1 MERPGKEGKKVVSSG
16 GLSAADFTRIA
27 ANGFGDPQNAYCH
40 AMAYFQDRVYVGTTR
55 HSMALLKLFPPL
67 EAPAMEPWP
76 VQVPGSVQ
84 ELDMR
89 GQIWC
94 WTPASAQWE
103 NVYTSPVIMGRNDQE
118 VPRDLGYRG
127 MAVFQGRSD
136 PEPALYVSCMSTVL
150 RGTAARILRSVDGE
164 HFSPVSEPGLGNPNI
179 STFRSLIAFDNH
191 LFVPPTGEGITFNTN
206 KASVILR
213 SADPVEGQWEL
224 ACEPGFGD
232 ATNNGIFELEVFN
245 DHLYAGTFNPFQGY
259 QIWKTPMTGTAP
271 CCWTKVM
278 ERGAYR
284 GQLNEIAMS
293 MCPFNG
299 ALYVGSA
306 IQNGGYDH
314 NNMVGP
320 ASGEI
325 IRIYPDDSWE
335 LVVGSPRR
343 TPAGMKYP
351 LSGMGPGF
359 DNIFAGYIWRMAVHE
374 GWLYAST
381 FDWSVFLPYARRPS
395 QPAARMMREFG
406 VDHLVRVG
414 GGFELWRTRDGI
426 NWIPVTQNGLGNPYN
441 YGARNLVSTPYGLF
455 VGTANP
461 FAPEV
466 PARLATGWV
475 YIPNPH
481 GGAEV
486 WLGQASHQREDC
498 VPEDVADGRELI
510 ETLVNRNSQSTAG
523 ASPAPLSLPRTG
535 RKYQGG
541 SPRVLLTGATGFIGS
556 HVLEQLLQREAR
568 VRILALP
575 ETVQDIR
582 HPDRVE
588 VVIGSLTDEPR
599 LTEAVQ
605 GIETIYHLAAR
616 LPGSSPNDL
625 REVNV
630 RGTESLLRAVAQAG
644 TVHRFVFT
652 SSAAVYEGA
661 FVPEAWPLTE
671 ASPLRPQ
678 GPEGLRHYGRSKVA
692 AESLV
697 QRYAKDGGFEYVML
711 RPTTCYGVG
720 SAFAEALVHR
730 ALTDSRAGQSLGAGL
745 TMQLVHVRDLAEVI
759 VQAGTHLD
767 VANDIFNVAGIEAFT
782 YRSMASIIRRLG
794 GLSDWTTRIPD
805 HSRVWQRYVFAY
817 DVTKAQRRLG
827 FMPRVTMQEGL
838 EELVAMVGTQDTNR
852 ESGAYARRWW
862 RGPGAITYP
871 GQYRAWQQRAALAR
885 AFAPWLNANVLE

>member
-1 MERPGKEGKKVVSSG
+1 
-16 GLSAADFTRIA
+16 
-27 ANGFGDPQNAYCH
+27 
-40 AMAYFQDRVYVGTTR
+40 
-55 HSMALLKLFPPL
+55 MALLKLFPPL
-67 EAPAMEPWP
+67 EAPVMEPWP

-94 WTPASAQWE
+94 WKPTSTQWE
-103 NVYTSPVIMGRNDQE
+103 NVYTSPMIMGRNDQE

-127 MAVFQGRSD
+127 MTVFQGRSD

-164 HFSPVSEPGLGNPNI
+164 RFSPVSEPGLGNPNI

-213 SADPVEGQWEL
+213 SDDPVEGQWEL
-224 ACEPGFGD
+224 ACDPGFGD
-232 ATNNGIFELEVFN
+232 PTNNGIFELEVFN

-259 QIWKTPMTGTAP
+259 QIWKTPMTGAAP

-284 GQLNEIAMS
+284 GRLNEIAMS

-299 ALYVGSA
+299 VLYVGSA
-306 IQNGGYDH
+306 IQNGGYDR

-395 QPAARMMREFG
+395 QPAARMMRRLG

-426 NWIPVTQNGLGNPYN
+426 HWIPVTQNGLGNPYN

-455 VGTANP
+455 LGTANP

-466 PARLATGWV
+466 AARLATEWV

-486 WLGQASHQREDC
+486 WLGQASPQREDC
-498 VPEDVADGRELI
+498 DPEDVAAGRELT
-510 ETLVNRNSQSTAG
+510 ETRAHRNSQATEG
-523 ASPAPLSLPRTG
+523 ASPAPLSLSRTG
-535 RKYQGG
+535 RKLQGG

-556 HVLEQLLQREAR
+556 HVLEQLLRREER

-588 VVIGSLTDEPR
+588 VVLGSLNDESR

-616 LPGSSPNDL
+616 LPGSSPDDL

-630 RGTESLLRAVAQAG
+630 RGTESLLRAVGQAG

-652 SSAAVYEGA
+652 SSVAVYEGA

-671 ASPLRPQ
+671 TSPLRPQ
-678 GPEGLRHYGRSKVA
+678 GPERLRHYGRSKVA

-697 QRYAKDGGFEYVML
+697 QRYAKDCGFEYVIL
-711 RPTTCYGVG
+711 RPATCYGVG
-720 SAFAEALVHR
+720 SAFAEALVRR
-730 ALTDSRAGQSLGAGL
+730 ALTDPRMGQRFGAWRIV
-745 TMQLVHVRDLAEVI
+745 QLVHVRDLAEVI
-759 VQAGTHLD
+759 VQAGTRSEA
-767 VANDIFNVAGIEAFT
+767 ANDVFNVAGTEAFT
-782 YRSMASIIRRLG
+782 YRGIASIVRRLG
-794 GLSDWTTRIPD
+794 GCSDWTTSIPD
-805 HSRVWQRYVFAY
+805 RSRAWQRYVFAY

-827 FMPRVTMQEGL
+827 FRPRVMMQEGL
-838 EELVAMVGTQDTNR
+838 EELVAVVGTQETNQR
-852 ESGAYARRWW
+852 RDAYARHW
-862 RGPGAITYP
+862 RGESGTVMYP
-871 GQYRAWQQRAALAR
+871 GRHRAWQQSAGLGLT
-885 AFAPWLNANVLE
+885 PWRDASGFDWPDV

>member
-1 MERPGKEGKKVVSSG
+1 MERPGEEGNRVVSSG

-40 AMAYFQDRVYVGTTR
+40 SMAYFQNRVYVGTTR

-67 EAPAMEPWP
+67 DAPVMEPWP

-89 GQIWC
+89 GQIWR
-94 WTPASAQWE
+94 WTPASEQWE
-103 NVYTSPVIMGRNDQE
+103 NVCTSPMIIGRNDQE

-127 MAVFQGRSD
+127 MTVFQGRSD

-150 RGTAARILRSVDGE
+150 RGTAARILRSADGL

-179 STFRSLIAFDNH
+179 STFRSLVAFDNH

-206 KASVILR
+206 RASVILR

-232 ATNNGIFELEVFN
+232 PTNNGIFELEIFN

-259 QIWKTPMTGTAP
+259 QIWKTPMTGAAP

-284 GQLNEIAMS
+284 GRLNEIAMS

-306 IQNGGYDH
+306 IQNGGYDR

-335 LVVGSPRR
+335 LVVGIPRR

-359 DNIFAGYIWRMAVHE
+359 DNIFTGYIWRMAVHA

-395 QPAARMMREFG
+395 QPAARMMRGLG
-406 VDHLVRVG
+406 VDHLLRVG

-455 VGTANP
+455 LGTANP
-461 FAPEV
+461 FGPEV
-466 PARLATGWV
+466 AARLATGWV
-475 YIPNPH
+475 YIPNPD

-486 WLGQASHQREDC
+486 WLGRAARQLEGC
-498 VPEDVADGRELI
+498 EPEDGADGRELT
-510 ETLVNRNSQSTAG
+510 ETLVIRNRQATDG
-523 ASPAPLSLPRTG
+523 ALTTPSPLPHIG
-535 RKYQGG
+535 RKNRGN

-556 HVLEQLLQREAR
+556 HVLERLLMQEGR

-575 ETVQDIR
+575 ETVQDIQ
-582 HPDRVE
+582 DLTQVE
-588 VVIGSLTDEPR
+588 VVSGSLADEVH
-599 LTEAVQ
+599 LAEAVQ
-605 GIETIYHLAAR
+605 GIETVYHLAAM
-616 LPGSSPNDL
+616 LPGSTPDDL
-625 REVNV
+625 RDVNV
-630 RGTESLLRAVAQAG
+630 HGTENLLRACELADRVR
-644 TVHRFVFT
+644 RFVFT
-652 SSAAVYEGA
+652 SSTAVYEGA
-661 FVPEAWPLTE
+661 FVPDAWPLTE
-671 ASPLRPQ
+671 VSSLRPK
-678 GPEGLRHYGRSKVA
+678 GLASLRHYGWSKIA

-697 QRYAKDGGFEYVML
+697 QRYAKDCGFEYVIL
-711 RPTTCYGVG
+711 RPAICYGVG
-720 SAFAEALVHR
+720 SAFAEALVR
-730 ALTDSRAGQSLGAGL
+730 WALTDPQAGQSPGAG
-745 TMQLVHVRDLAEVI
+745 A
-759 VQAGTHLD
+759 
-767 VANDIFNVAGIEAFT
+767 
-782 YRSMASIIRRLG
+782 
-794 GLSDWTTRIPD
+794 D
-805 HSRVWQRYVFAY
+805 HA
-817 DVTKAQRRLG
+817 AC
-827 FMPRVTMQEGL
+827 
-838 EELVAMVGTQDTNR
+838 
-852 ESGAYARRWW
+852 ARQGPC
-862 RGPGAITYP
+862 RGPCAGWHP
-871 GQYRAWQQRAALAR
+871 FRGG
-885 AFAPWLNANVLE
+885 